1 LPVIVDTS
9 ALIAILL
16 REPGSEDLRAVLV
29 DEPARLPA
37 PARVEF
43 LRVASG
49 ERLGL
54 SAVANDLLEEFESLG
69 LETVAFDHV
78 HARIAGQ
85 ANAAFGK
92 GLQNGGTLNLLDLM
106 VYAVARERDEPLL
119 CTGKDFAATDLK
131 LHDASRP
138 N

>member
-1 LPVIVDTS
+1 MIVDTS

-16 REPGSEDLRAVLV
+16 REPGWEDLCAALV

-43 LRVASG
+43 VRVAAG

-54 SAVANDLLEEFESLG
+54 GDLAHDLLEEFEALG
-69 LETVAFDHV
+69 LEIVAFDDV
-78 HARIAGQ
+78 HAGIAGQ
-85 ANAAFGK
+85 ANALFGK
-92 GLQNGGTLNLLDLM
+92 GLQNSGTLNLLDLM
-106 VYAVARERDEPLL
+106 VYAVAKERNEALL
-119 CTGKDFAATDLK
+119 CTGKDFGATDLR
-131 LHDASRP
+131 LHRASRP

>member
-1 LPVIVDTS
+1 VIVDTS

-16 REPGSEDLRAVLV
+16 RESGWQDLRAALV

-43 LRVASG
+43 VRVASG

-54 SAVANDLLEEFESLG
+54 GDLAHDLLEELEVLG
-69 LETVAFDHV
+69 LETVAFDDV

-85 ANAAFGK
+85 ANGAFGK
-92 GLQNGGTLNLLDLM
+92 GLRNGGMLNLLDLM
-106 VYAVARERDEPLL
+106 VYAVAKQRDEPLL
-119 CTGKDFAATDLK
+119 CTGRDFAATDLQ
-131 LHDASRP
+131 LHAASRP
-138 N
+138 T